1 MNLLASDY
9 DGTLNGCGIT
19 DGLRDAIRAWRAQ
32 GNLFGVVS
40 GRCPPALVSK
50 LAGDGIE
57 TDFLVAG
64 NGTFLIDGK
73 GETLWSLPLPD
84 ADADALL
91 ALLTDYAP
99 VQITVST
106 AEVVTPVSDLSY
118 TREPDGLHMGGMVFP
133 LLYQLTPSFATTECT
148 EEVCAIINSRLK
160 GRIKAMMPSPFTF
173 DAVSVHAGKAAGIRR
188 LTERMGLHPERI
200 YTVGD
205 SKNDLDMLTA
215 PDFIGTAMETS
226 MQSVLDQVACTTPSV
241 EALIRRLL

>member
-1 MNLLASDY
+1 M
-9 DGTLNGCGIT
+9 
-19 DGLRDAIRAWRAQ
+19 
-32 GNLFGVVS
+32 
-40 GRCPPALVSK
+40 
-50 LAGDGIE
+50 
-57 TDFLVAG
+57 
-64 NGTFLIDGK
+64 
-73 GETLWSLPLPD
+73 
-84 ADADALL
+84 L

-133 LLYQLTPSFATTECT
+133 LLYQLTPSFATTERT

-160 GRIKAMMPSPFTF
+160 GRINAMMPSPFTF

-226 MQSVLDQVACTTPSV
+226 MQSVLDQVARTTPSV

>member
-40 GRCPPALVSK
+40 GRCPPALVAK
-50 LAGDGIE
+50 LAEDEIE

-64 NGTFLIDGK
+64 NGTFLIDDK
-73 GETLWSLPLPD
+73 GNTLWSLPLPN

-118 TREPDGLHMGGMVFP
+118 TWEPDGLHMGGMVFP
-133 LLYQLTPSFATTECT
+133 LLYQLTPSFATTERT
-148 EEVCAIINSRLK
+148 EEVCEAVNNRL
-160 GRIKAMMPSPFTF
+160 GDRIKAMMPSPFTF
-173 DAVSVHAGKAAGIRR
+173 DTVSVHAGKAAGIRR
-188 LTERMGLHPERI
+188 LVERLQLHPEQV

-215 PDFIGTAMETS
+215 PDFVGTAMEAS
-226 MQSVLDQVACTTPSV
+226 MQTVLDQIPRTTPSV